1 VLLTKVFHCSNSKS
15 PFPLVALLQGVVSIP
30 RQSRGKRV
38 QTAACGMGS
47 LVTWKQG
54 KSLDWTSLAACFMAP
69 SILESRANHQYT

>member
-47 LVTWKQG
+47 LVT
-54 KSLDWTSLAACFMAP
+54 
-69 SILESRANHQYT
+69 